1 MEPLGWFR
9 CLLWPEW
16 TTSVHL
22 ILINSVYVSDLDVMY
37 GNVKPLKKWGA
48 EMGMTDASMEG
59 FISCKWQIQ
68 CYIANQ
74 FKTMLQDYYQQPG
87 PAAVHVSDSGSS
99 EASVNRTRH
108 THMLGDNQPPPASW
122 GYENLLLSSWGVGI
136 SIQFHSFSSAIQ
148 ALQTIVW
155 SLQEQWAWKGCDWSG
170 SVPRSQANSLM
181 GAQPPSLLSVQE
193 SDFGSL
199 SGDSSGDSS
208 GETAAR
214 FGTGSV
220 QITPVCS
227 QQHKQTS
234 LPETL
239 LQHA

>member
-1 MEPLGWFR
+1 
-9 CLLWPEW
+9 
-16 TTSVHL
+16 
-22 ILINSVYVSDLDVMY
+22 
-37 GNVKPLKKWGA
+37 
-48 EMGMTDASMEG
+48 MGMTGTSMER
-59 FISCKWQIQ
+59 FISCKWQIW
-68 CYIANQ
+68 CCTASQ
-74 FKTMLQDYYQQPG
+74 FKTMFQDYYQQSG
-87 PAAVHVSDSGSS
+87 TAAVHVSDSGSS
-99 EASVNRTRH
+99 EDSVSRTIY

-136 SIQFHSFSSAIQ
+136 LIQFHAFSSAIQ

-155 SLQEQWAWKGCDWSG
+155 SLQEQGAWKGCDWSG
-170 SVPRSQANSLM
+170 SVPRSEANSLM
-181 GAQPPSLLSVQE
+181 GAQPASLLSVQE

-199 SGDSSGDSS
+199 SGDSSSS

-234 LPETL
+234 WPETL